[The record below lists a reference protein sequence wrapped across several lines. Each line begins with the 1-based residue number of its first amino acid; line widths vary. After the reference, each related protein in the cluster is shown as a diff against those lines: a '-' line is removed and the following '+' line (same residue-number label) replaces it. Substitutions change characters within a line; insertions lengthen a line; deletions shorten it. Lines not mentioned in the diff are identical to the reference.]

1 MTKPISQRQAREYR
15 RRANE
20 LEDQL
25 DSQRRRWNA
34 EYVGGTHLGTL
45 TYERDW
51 FIGRIESARMLGH
64 AVVVTEEGDGK
75 LKFYALP
82 HAKREAR

>member
-1 MTKPISQRQAREYR
+1 MTKPISQRQAREFR
-15 RRANE
+15 RRAKE

-25 DSQRRRWNA
+25 DRQRRRWSA
-34 EYVGGTHLGTL
+34 EYVGGTPLGTL
-45 TYERDW
+45 SYERDW
-51 FIGRIESARMLGH
+51 FIGRIEAARMLGH

-82 HAKREAR
+82 QDK